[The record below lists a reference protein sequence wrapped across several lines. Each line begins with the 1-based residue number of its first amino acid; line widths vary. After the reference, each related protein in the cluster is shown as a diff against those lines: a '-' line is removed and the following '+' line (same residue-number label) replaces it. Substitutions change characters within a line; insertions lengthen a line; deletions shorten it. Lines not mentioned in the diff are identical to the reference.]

1 MRINWYPG
9 HMKKSIDKIK
19 ESLKLVDIVAE
30 IVDARI
36 PFSSRNPLID
46 NVISNKPRLII
57 LNKVDMANPI
67 ETKKWVQYF
76 NDQAIKVVEYNSTK
90 DRSTKKIYNEAK
102 SILKDL
108 FDRRA
113 EKNIDN
119 KTIKMMVVGIPNV
132 GKSTFINNLSN
143 RKGAKVGNRPGVTK
157 SNQWIKTDS
166 DLLLLDTPGV
176 LWSKLDLYDNARN
189 LAFTGSIK
197 DEVLEIE
204 DLTFEFI
211 KKLKDLDPAAL
222 EDRYKVDTKQET
234 LEIMDQIAIKTGSM
248 LRGQEIDYFKVSN
261 IILDDFRKLRLG
273 RITLESADD
282 IEMMIDKSIKK

>member
-143 RKGAKVGNRPGVTK
+143 RKGTKVGNRPGVTK

-176 LWSKLDLYDNARN
+176 LWPKLDLYDNARN

>member
-36 PFSSRNPLID
+36 PFSTRNPLID

-143 RKGAKVGNRPGVTK
+143 RKGTKVGNRPGVTK

-176 LWSKLDLYDNARN
+176 LWPKFENEKTALN
-189 LAFTGSIK
+189 LIK
-197 DEVLEIE
+197 EY
-204 DLTFEFI
+204 
-211 KKLKDLDPAAL
+211 PN
-222 EDRYKVDTKQET
+222 Q
-234 LEIMDQIAIKTGSM
+234 S
-248 LRGQEIDYFKVSN
+248 
-261 IILDDFRKLRLG
+261 
-273 RITLESADD
+273 
-282 IEMMIDKSIKK
+282 